1 LRLSSN
7 REELRFPSGSHRGAG
22 PRENEMQSSDETSA
36 RNTARKSF
44 IFRPSVL
51 RMALLSLYIVF
62 LSSRSC
68 CSVESSKSRVFRRRV
83 PSLWGFENET
93 AFRIR
98 WLAGCA
104 MCGRSR
110 ARASSQTQ
118 GLQPYHRAE
127 RHTYN
132 YLDTKINWRELKA
145 YFLLRVLLTITIHI
159 QSCRRTLSLRLDWMR
174 ELTPF
179 TNQVSAHQQHLLI
192 RFKFL
197 TTSTH

>member
-1 LRLSSN
+1 MRAAERIADIGGSAGAAGAADAVIRRADDDEDEEEAQRLVN
-7 REELRFPSGSHRGAG
+7 LALFDDDDEAKAQRDDEAKAQRDDEAKAQRDDEAKARRDEAMAHRDEGNI
-22 PRENEMQSSDETSA
+22 ENEMQSSDETSA

-98 WLAGCA
+98 WLAARCVADREPVPRAKLKGC
-104 MCGRSR
+104 SHI
-110 ARASSQTQ
+110 T
-118 GLQPYHRAE
+118 GLS
-127 RHTYN
+127 
-132 YLDTKINWRELKA
+132 
-145 YFLLRVLLTITIHI
+145 VIHI
-159 QSCRRTLSLRLDWMR
+159 
-174 ELTPF
+174 
-179 TNQVSAHQQHLLI
+179 I
-192 RFKFL
+192 I
-197 TTSTH
+197 